1 MKKKSL
7 VKNSEKINTPFS
19 LFSEVDQD
27 FIERPQTIEEVEFI
41 TEDLTPEEE
50 EQFEIQRQF
59 NLKQKEIHELH
70 MIETEGNVEIL
81 SDEEKDYLDTSKL
94 KRIKMPPSNK
104 GKRRAVEQYLSVKLG
119 SDGRRLTDR
128 LIEQALYIYDSEVD
142 GINPRYTDE
151 TVRFSQK
158 ALLDFG
164 FYKPTLKQE
173 KTVDVSI
180 EHKLDDALQAIHD
193 NRERIKLLK

>member
-173 KTVDVSI
+173 KTVDVSV